1 MGQMTPEAMTS
12 ASDLAALPC
21 APVPGTGLLV
31 RAGAVLLLVGE
42 TDDLPAYV
50 SLARDAAGREDAARW
65 LIRGL
70 AGRLADLDE
79 TPSTVAVV
87 PHEGSLAVF
96 VSGDAHASVD
106 DASITARGALG
117 WEERLVELPA
127 SRIQAAL
134 PGAEIPAAAGYDL
147 RDGAVP
153 AGGFVVGTP
162 AALGAAVEAGL
173 SPFSGTRMRAVPV
186 LDDDAEPALEATP
199 AMVNEKADEF
209 AAAPPPPPPPPSPSP
224 APAPPVA
231 NSGGSDRPSAAPV
244 PPIPGGF
251 EVADLSADDD
261 EPAPL
266 PLSGGHGHGHGH
278 GHLTPPDPVAVAPGE
293 RPRDPAALAAATG
306 ASLVRGVYCKNN
318 HFNDPRQLFCGVC
331 GINMVQQTPVLVEGV
346 RPPLGVLVVD
356 DGGVFQIDDRY
367 LIGRDPAPDP
377 RVVDGTF
384 RALQLQGDASQVSRV
399 HALLEIR
406 GWDVVLIDSGST
418 NGTFVF
424 EEGGF
429 AERRVQPGG
438 EVVLVPGMQ
447 VRFGNRVMQF
457 NTHHG

>member
-1 MGQMTPEAMTS
+1 MGQMTPEAITS
-12 ASDLAALPC
+12 AADIGAHPC
-21 APVPGTGLLV
+21 SPVPGNGLLV
-31 RAGAVLLLVGE
+31 RAGNVLLLVGE
-42 TDDLPAYV
+42 SVALPAYV
-50 SLARDAAGREDAARW
+50 ALVRDAAGREDAARW

-70 AGRLADLDE
+70 AAHLAENDI
-79 TPSTVAVV
+79 TVSTVAVA

-96 VSGDAHASVD
+96 VSGDARASVD
-106 DASITARGALG
+106 EVTITARGALG

-127 SRIQAAL
+127 SRVQAAL
-134 PGAEIPAAAGYDL
+134 PGAEIPASAGYDL

-153 AGGFVVGTP
+153 AGGFVLGTP
-162 AALGAAVEAGL
+162 EALRAVAESGRA
-173 SPFSGTRMRAVPV
+173 PFSGTRMRP
-186 LDDDAEPALEATP
+186 LDADGNPIE
-199 AMVNEKADEF
+199 VADE
-209 AAAPPPPPPPPSPSP
+209 ADPPPVPPVPPVPDAP
-224 APAPPVA
+224 PAPPVA
-231 NSGGSDRPSAAPV
+231 ATGSDRPVAAPV
-244 PPIPGGF
+244 SPIPGGF

-266 PLSGGHGHGHGH
+266 PL
-278 GHLTPPDPVAVAPGE
+278 PAVAERHQHLAAPDSAPATPGE

-306 ASLVRGVYCKNN
+306 RSLVRGVYCKNN

-356 DGGVFQIDDRY
+356 DGGVFQIDGRY
-367 LIGRDPAPDP
+367 LIGRDSAADP
-377 RVVDGTF
+377 RVVDGAF
-384 RALQLQGDASQVSRV
+384 RSLQMQGDTSQVSRV

-424 EEGGF
+424 EDGGF